1 MGHLVPL
8 YVYTLSPMGI
18 TSYVLSRS
26 TTSPLGPP
34 RVVYVHG
41 LPDLDEKLVHDV
53 EKELLS
59 T

>member
-8 YVYTLSPMGI
+8 CVYALSPMGI
-18 TSYVLSRS
+18 PSYVLSRS